1 MSTASLTLKRTGW
14 FYMKKSDDL
23 SYIKDIIDAID
34 RINIYTEGVTK
45 STFFEHLMMQ
55 DATMHQIEI
64 IGEASN
70 QISDTFRDVHPD
82 LPWMEMRAI
91 RNKIV
96 HDYRGI
102 ELEIIWDTVKNNLPG
117 LKDQIKSLLES

>member
-1 MSTASLTLKRTGW
+1 MQ
-14 FYMKKSDDL
+14 
-23 SYIKDIIDAID
+23 
-34 RINIYTEGVTK
+34 GVSK
-45 STFFEHLMMQ
+45 NTFFEHLMMQ
-55 DATMHQIEI
+55 DAVMHQIEI

-70 QISDTFRDVHPD
+70 QISDLFRDQHPD

>member
-1 MSTASLTLKRTGW
+1 
-14 FYMKKSDDL
+14 MKKSEDI
-23 SYIKDIIDAID
+23 SYLKDVLDAIE
-34 RINIYTEGVTK
+34 RIETYVEGVSK
-45 STFFEHLMMQ
+45 DTFYNYLMMQ
-55 DATMHQIEI
+55 DAVMHQIEI

-70 QISDTFRDVHPD
+70 RISETFREQHPE

-102 ELEIIWDTVKNNLPG
+102 ELEIIWDTIKNNLPG
-117 LKDQIKSLLES
+117 LKSQINRLLGS